1 MDQNS
6 LQLII
11 NNDKALQDLDRYFKD
26 SGELHLICDK
36 IGRERDPENREQLI
50 NKMKW
55 KNKAFAESI
64 VKLASMLTTLKY
76 NPQSP
81 VAQWLTTGGGARR
94 RKLLII
100 SDLDYVIFLQ
110 QFFMTNLSDDA
121 TSVSFFMTTY
131 FA

>member
-1 MDQNS
+1 MDKNS

-11 NNDKALQDLDRYFKD
+11 NNDKALQDLDRFFKD

-36 IGRERDPENREQLI
+36 IGRERDLDNREQLI

-64 VKLASMLTTLKY
+64 VKLASMMSTLRY

-81 VAQWLTTGGGARR
+81 VAQ
-94 RKLLII
+94 
-100 SDLDYVIFLQ
+100 
-110 QFFMTNLSDDA
+110 
-121 TSVSFFMTTY
+121 
-131 FA
+131 

>member
-1 MDQNS
+1 MDRNS

-36 IGRERDPENREQLI
+36 IGRERDLENREQLI

-76 NPQSP
+76 NSQSP
-81 VAQWLTTGGGARR
+81 VAQ
-94 RKLLII
+94 
-100 SDLDYVIFLQ
+100 
-110 QFFMTNLSDDA
+110 
-121 TSVSFFMTTY
+121 
-131 FA
+131 